1 MSGVEAFPVF
11 SEFRLL
17 GVGASLFTSESLT
30 AEAPP
35 IPATQSVLSELTVDL
50 VLRSI
55 YFFWSAASV
64 HHTSRWPLAQLNACP
79 CTAGKQHEDKVKVA
93 ELGSGASRGNWQNQE
108 HRCARRP
115 EA

>member
-55 YFFWSAASV
+55 YFFG
-64 HHTSRWPLAQLNACP
+64 LQLP
-79 CTAGKQHEDKVKVA
+79 SITPAGG
-93 ELGSGASRGNWQNQE
+93 LLPS
-108 HRCARRP
+108 
-115 EA
+115 